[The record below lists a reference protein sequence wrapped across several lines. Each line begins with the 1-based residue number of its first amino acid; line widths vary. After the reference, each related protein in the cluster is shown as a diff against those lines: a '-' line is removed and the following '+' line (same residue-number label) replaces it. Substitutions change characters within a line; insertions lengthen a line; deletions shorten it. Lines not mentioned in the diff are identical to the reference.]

1 MLSLVVNSLSLNL
14 GAAPAPRVA
23 RAGSLSMM
31 AGTATLNPDLT
42 KTYPRDFAAVP
53 FGTAYGEGADEEMN
67 KKEEDA
73 RLEAKLAILKDNLK
87 TMVETRDRPIFTT
100 ALIAGDCVIM
110 DVIMKMG
117 YADKIKVIFI
127 DTFFLFEES
136 IAFMKETEE
145 YYGFK
150 ANWYHCA
157 DCADAAT
164 VRDAVGHAH
173 DAPVCNPDDQ

>member
-31 AGTATLNPDLT
+31 AGTATLNPELT

-73 RLEAKLAILKDNLK
+73 RLEAKLGHPVVLVL
-87 TMVETRDRPIFTT
+87 
-100 ALIAGDCVIM
+100 
-110 DVIMKMG
+110 
-117 YADKIKVIFI
+117 
-127 DTFFLFEES
+127 
-136 IAFMKETEE
+136 
-145 YYGFK
+145 
-150 ANWYHCA
+150 
-157 DCADAAT
+157 
-164 VRDAVGHAH
+164 VRVLCFVRLY
-173 DAPVCNPDDQ
+173 PCPDGCDSLVQFSS

>member
-31 AGTATLNPDLT
+31 AGTATLNPELT

-73 RLEAKLAILKDNLK
+73 RLEAKLALLKDNLQ
-87 TMVETRDRPIFTT
+87 TMVEPRDRLGRLGHLVLGRV
-100 ALIAGDCVIM
+100 ARQRQLDGDVAAVRRHDEAGEHSLRQCCQGPRHRRRLELHVH
-110 DVIMKMG
+110 
-117 YADKIKVIFI
+117 
-127 DTFFLFEES
+127 E
-136 IAFMKETEE
+136 
-145 YYGFK
+145 
-150 ANWYHCA
+150 
-157 DCADAAT
+157 
-164 VRDAVGHAH
+164 R
-173 DAPVCNPDDQ
+173 PVL